1 MDFFYTME
9 TFIENILRI
18 LTDMHD
24 VWLYGFLFLS
34 AVVENLFPP
43 IPGDMITVFGAFLVG
58 TGRLNFALVF
68 ILTTVGSATGFLLLY
83 LFGAFLE
90 REFFI
95 EKDYRFFSAK
105 SIIAAEEWF
114 RKYGYY
120 VVAANR
126 FLPGVRSVISLAS
139 GISGLSPLKVFLY
152 CNLSAAVWNF
162 IWIYTGYTLGNN
174 WENVREKFLSMAGS
188 YNTIAV
194 IILVLAACIFAV
206 KKIRDNR
213 H

>member
-1 MDFFYTME
+1 ME
-9 TFIENILRI
+9 TFVEHILRM
-18 LTDMHD
+18 LTNMHD
-24 VWLYGFLFLS
+24 VWLYAFLFLS
-34 AVVENLFPP
+34 AVIENLFPP
-43 IPGDMITVFGAFLVG
+43 IPGDTITVFGAFLVG

-68 ILTTVGSATGFLLLY
+68 IITTVGSATGFLLLY

-105 SIIAAEEWF
+105 SILAAEEWF

-174 WENVREKFLSMAGS
+174 WAHVKERFLSIAGS
-188 YNTIAV
+188 YNSAAA
-194 IILVLAACIFAV
+194 IILVIAALIFAF
-206 KKIRDNR
+206 KKFIERKKESV
-213 H
+213 

>member
-1 MDFFYTME
+1 ME
-9 TFIENILRI
+9 TLVEHILRA
-18 LTDMHD
+18 LTGMHD
-24 VWLYGFLFLS
+24 AWLYAFLFLS
-34 AVVENLFPP
+34 AVIENLFPP
-43 IPGDMITVFGAFLVG
+43 VPGDTITVFGAFLVG
-58 TGRLNFALVF
+58 TGRLSFALVF
-68 ILTTVGSATGFLLLY
+68 IITTVGSATGFLLLY
-83 LFGAFLE
+83 MFGAFLE

-139 GISGLSPLKVFLY
+139 GISGLSPIKVFLY

-174 WENVREKFLSMAGS
+174 WEHVKERFISIAGN
-188 YNTIAV
+188 YNATAT
-194 IILVLAACIFAV
+194 IILITAAVIFAV
-206 KKIRDNR
+206 KKIIDRR
-213 H
+213 KESV

>member
-1 MDFFYTME
+1 ME
-9 TFIENILRI
+9 TIIEHILRI
-18 LTDMHD
+18 LTDMND
-24 VWLYGFLFLS
+24 AWLYAFLFLS

-43 IPGDMITVFGAFLVG
+43 IPGDTITVFGAFLVG
-58 TGRLNFALVF
+58 TGRLSFTLVF
-68 ILTTVGSATGFLLLY
+68 ILTTLGSSTGFFLLY
-83 LFGAFLE
+83 MFGAFLE

-95 EKDYRFFSAK
+95 EKDYRFFSAE
-105 SIIAAEEWF
+105 SIVAAEEWF

-126 FLPGVRSVISLAS
+126 FLPGIRSVISIAS

-174 WENVREKFLSMAGS
+174 WEHVKEKFLSLAGS
-188 YNTIAV
+188 YNTTAAVILISAAV
-194 IILVLAACIFAV
+194 IITV
-206 KKIRDNR
+206 KKIRDR
-213 H
+213 RKKSV

>member
-1 MDFFYTME
+1 ME
-9 TFIENILRI
+9 TIIEHILRI
-18 LTDMHD
+18 LTDMND
-24 VWLYGFLFLS
+24 AWLYAFLFLS

-43 IPGDMITVFGAFLVG
+43 IPGDTITVFGAFLVG
-58 TGRLNFALVF
+58 TGRLSFTLVF
-68 ILTTVGSATGFLLLY
+68 ILTTLGSSTGFFLLY
-83 LFGAFLE
+83 MFGAFLE

-95 EKDYRFFSAK
+95 EKDYRFFSAE
-105 SIIAAEEWF
+105 SIVAAEEWF

-126 FLPGVRSVISLAS
+126 FLPGIRSVISIAS

-174 WENVREKFLSMAGS
+174 WDHVKEKFLSLAGS
-188 YNTIAV
+188 YNTTAAVILISAAV
-194 IILVLAACIFAV
+194 IITV
-206 KKIRDNR
+206 KKIRDR
-213 H
+213 RKKSV

>member
-1 MDFFYTME
+1 
-9 TFIENILRI
+9 
-18 LTDMHD
+18 MHD
-24 VWLYGFLFLS
+24 VWLYTFLFFS

-43 IPGDMITVFGAFLVG
+43 IPGDTITVFGAFLVG
-58 TGRLNFALVF
+58 TGRLNFF
-68 ILTTVGSATGFLLLY
+68 IVLAVTTLGSAAGFLLLY
-83 LFGAFLE
+83 MFGAFLE

-120 VVAANR
+120 VVAGNR
-126 FLPGVRSVISLAS
+126 FLPGIRSVISIAS

-152 CNLSAAVWNF
+152 CNISALVWNF

-174 WENVREKFLSMAGS
+174 WEHVRDKFMSIAGS
-188 YNTIAV
+188 YNTVAA
-194 IILVLAACIFAV
+194 IILVIAV
-206 KKIRDNR
+206 
-213 H
+213 